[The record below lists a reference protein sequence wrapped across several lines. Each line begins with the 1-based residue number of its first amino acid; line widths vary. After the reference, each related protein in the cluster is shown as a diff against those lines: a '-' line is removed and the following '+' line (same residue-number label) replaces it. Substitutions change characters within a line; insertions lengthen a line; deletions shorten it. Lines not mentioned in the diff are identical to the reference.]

1 MHIHSS
7 IRTIIIWL
15 FIANLPLASASGDAE
30 NKALDRPADALNTI
44 FHVGLWVEDAEEMLT
59 FLNHVMDIN
68 IISRSPRASGGE
80 RLMLRDSRGQQ
91 MELLSDPENV
101 KPHPD
106 FQLHPQGR
114 TAGVAHIAIWVEDV
128 TALKVKLT
136 AAGYEVLAQVP
147 KDYDDGYVSAGDK
160 QYRIL
165 FVRGPSAVT
174 FELFETK
181 I

>member
-1 MHIHSS
+1 
-7 IRTIIIWL
+7 
-15 FIANLPLASASGDAE
+15 
-30 NKALDRPADALNTI
+30 
-44 FHVGLWVEDAEEMLT
+44 
-59 FLNHVMDIN
+59 
-68 IISRSPRASGGE
+68 
-80 RLMLRDSRGQQ
+80 

-147 KDYDDGYVSAGDK
+147 KDYDDGYVSVGYK